1 MSKFGIYL
9 TLPLFLLIF
18 AACASAA
25 GPKGEAAQT
34 ANLDNKHCHIFID
47 KRNILFP
54 ERTPVLLE
62 INLHRLLV
70 DNYSVFCFIKLQ
82 QVFVVSV
89 LYSSMDI
96 AKRFQNL

>member
-1 MSKFGIYL
+1 MSKFGICL

-18 AACASAA
+18 AACASAV
-25 GPKGEAAQT
+25 GSKGEAAQT
-34 ANLDNKHCHIFID
+34 ANLANKHCHIFID

-70 DNYSVFCFIKLQ
+70 DNYSVFYFIKLQ

>member
-18 AACASAA
+18 AACASAT

-34 ANLDNKHCHIFID
+34 ANLANEHCHIFID

-54 ERTPVLLE
+54 ERMPVLLE
-62 INLHRLLV
+62 INLHPKKGHVPLKKTLPLPEV
-70 DNYSVFCFIKLQ
+70 IS
-82 QVFVVSV
+82 
-89 LYSSMDI
+89 
-96 AKRFQNL
+96 

>member
-1 MSKFGIYL
+1 MKQYTVNISARAVADMEEIYNYIAGQL
-9 TLPLFLLIF
+9 QAPETAVRQYNRI
-18 AACASAA
+18 AAAIES
-25 GPKGEAAQT
+25 
-34 ANLDNKHCHIFID
+34 LD
-47 KRNILFP
+47 LFP
-54 ERTPVLLE
+54 ERTPVLPE

>member
-9 TLPLFLLIF
+9 TLSLFLLIF

-25 GPKGEAAQT
+25 GSKGEAAQT
-34 ANLDNKHCHIFID
+34 ANLANKHCHIFID

-70 DNYSVFCFIKLQ
+70 DNYSVFYFIKLQ
-82 QVFVVSV
+82 QVFVVCV

>member
-25 GPKGEAAQT
+25 GSKGGAAQM

-70 DNYSVFCFIKLQ
+70 DNYSVFYFIKLQ
-82 QVFVVSV
+82 QVFVVCV

>member
-25 GPKGEAAQT
+25 GSKGGAAQKRPIWLM
-34 ANLDNKHCHIFID
+34 NIVHIFID

-54 ERTPVLLE
+54 ERK
-62 INLHRLLV
+62 
-70 DNYSVFCFIKLQ
+70 F
-82 QVFVVSV
+82 
-89 LYSSMDI
+89 
-96 AKRFQNL
+96 ARFA

>member
-25 GPKGEAAQT
+25 GSKGEGAQT
-34 ANLDNKHCHIFID
+34 ANLANKHCHIFID

-70 DNYSVFCFIKLQ
+70 DNYSVFYFIKLQ

>member
-18 AACASAA
+18 AACASAT
-25 GPKGEAAQT
+25 GPKGEVAQT

-70 DNYSVFCFIKLQ
+70 DNYSVLFYQAAAGVCCLCA
-82 QVFVVSV
+82 
-89 LYSSMDI
+89 L
-96 AKRFQNL
+96 

>member
-25 GPKGEAAQT
+25 GSKGEAAQT

-54 ERTPVLLE
+54 ERTPVLPE

-70 DNYSVFCFIKLQ
+70 DNYSVFYFIKLQ
-82 QVFVVSV
+82 QVFVVCV

>member
-25 GPKGEAAQT
+25 GSKGEAAQT
-34 ANLDNKHCHIFID
+34 ANLANKHCHIFID

-54 ERTPVLLE
+54 ERTPVLPE

-70 DNYSVFCFIKLQ
+70 DNYSVFYFIKLQ

>member
-25 GPKGEAAQT
+25 GSKGGAAQT

-70 DNYSVFCFIKLQ
+70 DNYSVFYFIKLQ
-82 QVFVVSV
+82 QVFVVCV

>member
-34 ANLDNKHCHIFID
+34 ANLANKHCHIFID

-70 DNYSVFCFIKLQ
+70 DNYSVFYFIKLQ
-82 QVFVVSV
+82 QVFVVCV

>member
-34 ANLDNKHCHIFID
+34 ANLANKHCHIFID

-70 DNYSVFCFIKLQ
+70 DNYSVFYFIKLQ

>member
-18 AACASAA
+18 AACASAT

-47 KRNILFP
+47 KRNIL
-54 ERTPVLLE
+54 
-62 INLHRLLV
+62 
-70 DNYSVFCFIKLQ
+70 
-82 QVFVVSV
+82 
-89 LYSSMDI
+89 
-96 AKRFQNL
+96 

>member
-25 GPKGEAAQT
+25 GSKGGAAQV

-47 KRNILFP
+47 KRNIL
-54 ERTPVLLE
+54 
-62 INLHRLLV
+62 
-70 DNYSVFCFIKLQ
+70 
-82 QVFVVSV
+82 
-89 LYSSMDI
+89 
-96 AKRFQNL
+96 

>member
-25 GPKGEAAQT
+25 GSKGGAAQT

-47 KRNILFP
+47 NRNILFP

-70 DNYSVFCFIKLQ
+70 DNYSVFYFIKLQ
-82 QVFVVSV
+82 QVFVVCV